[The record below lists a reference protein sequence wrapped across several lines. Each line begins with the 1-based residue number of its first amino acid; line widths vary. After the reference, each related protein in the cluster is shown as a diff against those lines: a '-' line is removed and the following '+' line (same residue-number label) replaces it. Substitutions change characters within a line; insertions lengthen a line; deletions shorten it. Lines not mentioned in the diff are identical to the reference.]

1 MKSYGPLH
9 VLLGKMMR
17 TDTVY
22 MKTLESFSELLVDFW
37 LLWKSLFFFALVEF
51 FFPFFFCEIFL
62 HFCFCGVFVAFANE
76 ESIQYGNI
84 FICLK

>member
-22 MKTLESFSELLVDFW
+22 MKTLESFSEFLVDFW

-51 FFPFFFCEIFL
+51 FFHFSFVKFFFIFAFVEFLLHLQMKKAFSMEIFL
-62 HFCFCGVFVAFANE
+62 YA
-76 ESIQYGNI
+76 
-84 FICLK
+84 